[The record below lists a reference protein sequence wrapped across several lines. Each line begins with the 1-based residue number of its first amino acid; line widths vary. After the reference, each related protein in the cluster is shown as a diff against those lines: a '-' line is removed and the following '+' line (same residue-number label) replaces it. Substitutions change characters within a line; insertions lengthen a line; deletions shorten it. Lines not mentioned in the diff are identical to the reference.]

1 MDELPPDEQAQVDV
15 SVGDAQA
22 ADPEDARE
30 PKVDEEPEG
39 RTGGESDSDPEAI
52 EADPSANPQDPE
64 LRDLKGG

>member
-1 MDELPPDEQAQVDV
+1 MDELPPDEQSQVDA

-22 ADPEDARE
+22 ADPQDTRE
-30 PKVDEEPEG
+30 PKVDEESEG
-39 RTGGESDSDPEAI
+39 RPGGESDSDPGAI